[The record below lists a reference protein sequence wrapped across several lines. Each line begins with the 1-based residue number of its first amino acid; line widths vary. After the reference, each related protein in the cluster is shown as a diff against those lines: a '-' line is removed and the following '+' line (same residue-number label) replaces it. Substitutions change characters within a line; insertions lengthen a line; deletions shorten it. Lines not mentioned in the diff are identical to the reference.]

1 MALGITVDQII
12 ENKFGPYLDSLTPE
26 KRQEF
31 LNSMKEAAMDM
42 LNQKIAEAEALY
54 KGIKT
59 TADNVITAA
68 KVWPGQISAIISTPD
83 PMAPIA
89 SAATLVSLQQA
100 VSMAKANIDSAAG
113 QLSQLQ
119 TIILAFGFTPGGP
132 VDIINSLSSL
142 VNTASTAL
150 SVIPL

>member
-59 TADNVITAA
+59 TADNIITAA
-68 KVWPGQISAIISTPD
+68 SGWAAQIPIIAVPD
-83 PMAPIA
+83 PMAPKS
-89 SAATLVSLQQA
+89 SAAVLVSLQQA
-100 VSMAKANIDSAAG
+100 VNMAKANIDAAAG

-119 TIILAFGFTPGGP
+119 TIILAFGFTSGGP
-132 VDIINSLSSL
+132 VDIVNSLSSL
-142 VNTASTAL
+142 VNSASTAL

>member
-59 TADNVITAA
+59 TANNVITASSEWA
-68 KVWPGQISAIISTPD
+68 YQLPIIAVSD
-83 PMAPIA
+83 PMAPK
-89 SAATLVSLQQA
+89 S
-100 VSMAKANIDSAAG
+100 SAAG

-119 TIILAFGFTPGGP
+119 TIILAFGFTSGGP

>member
-12 ENKFGPYLDSLTPE
+12 ENKFGSYLDSLTPE

-59 TADNVITAA
+59 TANNVITASSEWA
-68 KVWPGQISAIISTPD
+68 YQLPIIAVSD
-83 PMAPIA
+83 PMAPKS
-89 SAATLVSLQQA
+89 SAAVLVSLKQS
-100 VSMAKANIDSAAG
+100 VNMAKANIDSAAG
-113 QLSQLQ
+113 QLSHQ
-119 TIILAFGFTPGGP
+119 TIILAFGFTSGGP